1 MNINAIHSFDLSLD
15 EMKAIQQSLRQ
26 QIRLTPYP
34 GQPKDVAGVDLAY
47 FPDDRRAVAVIVIMD
62 YATQHIKEAVYHID
76 EVVQEYVPGFLAF
89 RELPLFL
96 KAWEKLHYEPDL
108 VFFDGNG
115 RLHPERV
122 GLATHASFFID
133 KPTIGIAKTH
143 FIGEY
148 PEPQKSQGSVEW
160 IKDQGDVVGAVLR
173 TQDGVKPIYVSVGN
187 YIDLP
192 SALRLTQHFVGKES
206 RIPEIVRQADL
217 LSKQLRKQ
225 ALAEE
230 A

>member
-1 MNINAIHSFDLSLD
+1 MNTVNAISTNKASQKFGSLYWLS
-15 EMKAIQQSLRQ
+15 S
-26 QIRLTPYP
+26 
-34 GQPKDVAGVDLAY
+34 
-47 FPDDRRAVAVIVIMD
+47 
-62 YATQHIKEAVYHID
+62 
-76 EVVQEYVPGFLAF
+76 
-89 RELPLFL
+89 
-96 KAWEKLHYEPDL
+96 
-108 VFFDGNG
+108 
-115 RLHPERV
+115 
-122 GLATHASFFID
+122 
-133 KPTIGIAKTH
+133 
-143 FIGEY
+143 
-148 PEPQKSQGSVEW
+148 PQKSQGSVEW